1 METPPSPSHVVIAYD
16 ATKERDQY
24 ELRLT
29 MDGIRKRGDILRD
42 GVNLLVL
49 GVLHKV
55 THPSKSLKDCIN
67 I

>member
-1 METPPSPSHVVIAYD
+1 MIAYD